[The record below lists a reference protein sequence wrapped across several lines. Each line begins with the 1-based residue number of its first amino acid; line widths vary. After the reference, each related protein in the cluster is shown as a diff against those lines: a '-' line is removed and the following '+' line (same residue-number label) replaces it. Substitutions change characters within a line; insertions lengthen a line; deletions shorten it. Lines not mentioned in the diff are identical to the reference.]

1 MDLRLDEQ
9 KLLAEFRR
17 LTPEGKNE
25 LLAYAAF
32 LMKKYKDVVPEE
44 DSSPD
49 NQCPVPKQEEERP
62 EAVKE
67 PIFTE

>member
-32 LMKKYKDVVPEE
+32 LLKKHQVVASE
-44 DSSPD
+44 DHSAAD

>member
-1 MDLRLDEQ
+1 MELRLDEQ

-17 LTPEGKNE
+17 LTPEGKSE
-25 LLAYAAF
+25 LMEFAEF
-32 LMKKYKDVVPEE
+32 LLKKYHEAAEE
-44 DSSPD
+44 HSSAE
-49 NQCPVPKQEEERP
+49 NQCPVPKQDEERP

>member
-1 MDLRLDEQ
+1 MELRLDEQ

-25 LLAYAAF
+25 LIEFAEF
-32 LMKKYKDVVPEE
+32 LVKKYQDAAEE
-44 DSSPD
+44 NPTAE
-49 NQCPVPKQEEERP
+49 NQCPVPKHGEERP